1 MKVQIFDV
9 EHGGCA
15 LVTADTGA
23 RMLIDCGHN
32 ASTGWRP
39 SSYLPGIGVTHLGE
53 LVITNYDEDHV
64 SDLPNLVRS
73 VGIGH
78 LTRNPTVSGA
88 HLRDLKSETG
98 AGPGI
103 ECLIRMTAGYTS
115 AVVSPPNYG
124 AMTYSLFW
132 NRYPIDFDDENNL
145 SLVLFLHCHR
155 LHMVFPGDLE
165 AAGWRAL
172 LRNPNFVQELQRVNV
187 FVASHHGRASGCCDE
202 VFNQANCSPEIVVFS
217 DAGIQYST
225 QTTAGWYGSRC
236 RGMIYNGVNRYVFS
250 TRQDGRLLFEA
261 TPTTTTVQTLV

>member
-32 ASTGWRP
+32 ASTGFRP
-39 SSYLPGIGVTHLGE
+39 STYLPRIGVTYLDE

-64 SDLPNLVRS
+64 SDLPNLIRS
-73 VGIGH
+73 VGIGI
-78 LTRNPTVSGA
+78 LTRNPTVSGPQ
-88 HLRDLKSETG
+88 LLDLKSETG

-103 ECLIRMTAGYTS
+103 TSLARMTGNYTGS
-115 AVVSPPNYG
+115 VTSRPNYG
-124 AMTYSLFW
+124 AMTYNAFW
-132 NRYPIDFDDENNL
+132 NRYPFDFDDENNL
-145 SLVLFLHCHR
+145 SFVLFLHCYG

-165 AAGWRAL
+165 TAGWRAL
-172 LRNPNFVQELQRVNV
+172 LRNPSFVRQLQQVNV
-187 FVASHHGRASGCCDE
+187 FVASHHGRVSGCCEE
-202 VFNQANCSPEIVVFS
+202 VFREAGCSPQIVVFS

-236 RGMIYNGVNRYVFS
+236 SGMVYSGANRYVFS
-250 TRQDGRLLFEA
+250 TRQDGRILLEA
-261 TPTTTTVQTLV
+261 TATTTTIQTNF